1 MFHLTGLINF
11 NFYFSCDAVDDVAGI
26 VGFDMDLVPITT
38 HLVVH
43 AKLNKE
49 DGGRKTN
56 ATIYF
61 ESVFDKNF
69 IS

>member
-11 NFYFSCDAVDDVAGI
+11 NLYFSCDVVDDVAGI
-26 VGFDMDLVPITT
+26 VGFDMDLVPIAT
-38 HLVVH
+38 HLLVH

-49 DGGRKTN
+49 DGGMKTN

-61 ESVFDKNF
+61 DRNF